1 MSVHLII
8 KKIIFEDFFEIF
20 EFSDPRKREKERE
33 REEILFYL
41 FKLKYIFFI
50 AKV

>member
-33 REEILFYL
+33 RRDFILF
-41 FKLKYIFFI
+41 I
-50 AKV
+50 